1 MELNRHLVPSSGG
14 YAQRHPKLYR
24 PKKNKRVDT
33 FQKKI
38 PHHKMRRGI
47 FQL

>member
-1 MELNRHLVPSSGG
+1 MELNRHLVAFSGG
-14 YAQRHPKLYR
+14 YAQRHPELYP
-24 PKKNKRVDT
+24 PKKSLRLDS